1 MFNSH
6 YIRKASVVVCI
17 PESTTVLMM
26 FATLTVLL
34 KGVYTNM
41 YACSH
46 GQFVLHVQRFL
57 KHHDMPLYN
66 QSAQSCAHV
75 HIHTLYMI

>member
-46 GQFVLHVQRFL
+46 GQFVLHV
-57 KHHDMPLYN
+57 
-66 QSAQSCAHV
+66 
-75 HIHTLYMI
+75 